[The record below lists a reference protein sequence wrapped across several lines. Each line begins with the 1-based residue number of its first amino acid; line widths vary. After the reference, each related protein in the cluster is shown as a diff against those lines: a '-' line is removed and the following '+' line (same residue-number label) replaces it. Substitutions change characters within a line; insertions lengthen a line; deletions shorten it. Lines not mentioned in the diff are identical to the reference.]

1 MYQKESKGIGK
12 GFKEFVNMKIVN
24 KIKGLLRW
32 VIKESNRKEIRPII
46 PKVTIPNLLK
56 GKVAIV
62 MGGGG
67 VELARP

>member
-1 MYQKESKGIGK
+1 
-12 GFKEFVNMKIVN
+12 MKIAN

-32 VIKESNRKEIRPII
+32 YIKEFNRKEIHPVI

-62 MGGGG
+62 IGGGG
-67 VELARP
+67 GYW